1 MRRARCAIEG
11 RGVKRIP
18 AKDELV
24 TADPDAVGPDAAGGL
39 VKNPG
44 PAILPLEKLLVWIDD
59 IAMWLDWSLAAA
71 ERWKSQE
78 LIEATEACLI
88 TFARFQNGLIGANII
103 DALKASYKLAPELDA
118 LSARFNSA
126 PKAWLR
132 HWKQRPLLIE
142 SGGALEE
149 LVTRVCRLVDERSVV
164 VERARRH
171 LEQSGRL
178 RR

>member
-1 MRRARCAIEG
+1 M
-11 RGVKRIP
+11 KRNP
-18 AKDELV
+18 AKDELAA
-24 TADPDAVGPDAAGGL
+24 ADPDAAGSYAADRL
-39 VKNPG
+39 VRNPG
-44 PAILPLEKLLVWIDD
+44 PAIVPLEKLLVWIDD

-71 ERWKSQE
+71 EKWKSRE

-88 TFARFQNGLIGANII
+88 TFARFQNGLIGGNII

-118 LSARFNSA
+118 LSARFDSA

-132 HWKQRPLLIE
+132 HWKQKPLLIE

-149 LVTRVCRLVDERSVV
+149 LVTHVCRLVDERSIV
-164 VERARRH
+164 VERARGH